1 MIIKIKNAL
10 FRIVYILVIIYLL
23 IFIPSI
29 FGHKPLVVVSGSM
42 EPKLKVG
49 SILYYHS
56 EDLSDFNTADVLVYK
71 TKDHIISHRI
81 VSQSET
87 GFMTKG
93 DANNTIDSMEIKNSQ
108 VLGKGTDWCIPYIGY
123 YADFIYNH
131 KYLLY
136 IAISVL
142 IIDLCNDYYTI
153 RKKRVGVENEKDN

>member
-1 MIIKIKNAL
+1 MITKIKNII
-10 FRIVYILVIIYLL
+10 FRIIYILVIIYLL
-23 IFIPSI
+23 IFIPSL

-56 EDLSDFNTADVLVYK
+56 EKLTNFNTADILVYK

-93 DANNTIDSMEIKNSQ
+93 DANNAIDSVETKNSQ

-131 KYLLY
+131 KFLLY
-136 IAISVL
+136 ISISILV
-142 IIDLCNDYYTI
+142 IDLCNDYYTI
-153 RKKRVGVENEKDN
+153 RKKKVGDKNEKSD

>member
-1 MIIKIKNAL
+1 MMKKIKNIL

-23 IFIPSI
+23 IFVPSI

-42 EPKLKVG
+42 EPNLKVG
-49 SILYYHS
+49 SILYYHK
-56 EDLSDFNTADVLVYK
+56 EDLNNFNTADILVYK

-81 VSQSET
+81 VSQSEI

-93 DANNTIDSMEIKNSQ
+93 DANNVADSNEIFNQQ

-123 YADFIYNH
+123 YASYIYNH
-131 KYLLY
+131 KYILY
-136 IAISVL
+136 IAISIL

-153 RKKRVGVENEKDN
+153 RKKKVGVVDEENT